1 MHRKNPFLLLGLFI
15 LLISA
20 SIACADL
27 PLTPD
32 DPGGPPDLP
41 TVVQEPLDSDP
52 DQDDI
57 LGEDDQCP
65 TEPENLNNIF
75 DTDGCA
81 DVLQDLINL
90 AGQDIDQFWEVE
102 FAEGNFPYESP
113 GTLRGYSDSR
123 PIETACGVSIPDN
136 AFYCPVDNSIYY
148 DEGLIRAILRARK
161 FGDFGTVVVLAHE
174 WGHLAQAELG
184 LTQGDFWNIELE
196 LQADCFAGAYGRYL
210 AQGKSDLLSLDEGDL
225 EEGASI
231 LYALGDDDMEWF
243 DPQAHGTRQQ
253 RMEAYQTGLDEGT
266 NGCLQ

>member
-1 MHRKNPFLLLGLFI
+1 MRKKPSSFLPGLFI

-20 SIACADL
+20 SLACASL
-27 PLTPD
+27 ELTPD
-32 DPGGPPDLP
+32 DPGGPPNPP
-41 TVVQEPLDSDP
+41 TAVEEPLDPDP
-52 DQDDI
+52 DQDEI

-65 TEPENLNNIF
+65 VEPENLNNIF
-75 DTDGCA
+75 DTDGCP
-81 DVLQDLINL
+81 DVLQDLITL
-90 AGQDIDQFWEVE
+90 AAEDIDHFWEIE
-102 FAEGNFPYESP
+102 FAEGNLPYESP
-113 GTLRGYSDSR
+113 GNILGYSDSE
-123 PIETACGVSIPDN
+123 PIETSCGESIPDN

-174 WGHLAQAELG
+174 WGHLVQAELG
-184 LTQGDFWNIELE
+184 LTHSDFWNIELE

-210 AQGKSDLLSLDEGDL
+210 AQEKSDLLRLDEGDL

-253 RMEAYQTGLDEGT
+253 RMESYQTGLDEGA